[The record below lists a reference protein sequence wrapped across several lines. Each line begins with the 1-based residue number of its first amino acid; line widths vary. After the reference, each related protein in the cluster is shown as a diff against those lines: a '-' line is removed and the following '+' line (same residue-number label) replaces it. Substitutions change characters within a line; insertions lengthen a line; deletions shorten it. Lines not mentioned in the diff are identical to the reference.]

1 MTTTVDG
8 QGRLSAR
15 VLEDAY
21 RHCLRLARSH
31 YENFPVASWLLPRR
45 IQRPIAVIYAFA
57 RSADDFADEG
67 DLSAAARDAQLRD
80 YAAKLDA
87 LRADHPIND
96 PIFIALS
103 DVAAKYA
110 LPLDLLHDLLIA
122 FRQDVTKHRYA
133 DFAEVLDYCRH
144 SANPVGR
151 LVLHLYRAA
160 TAENLR
166 DSDSICTA
174 LQLINFWQDLAQDC
188 DENDRIYLPRDE
200 MALYGVTEAQLIE
213 HRCDAALLRLID
225 MQVSRARR
233 LLLLGAPLGI
243 RLKGRL
249 GMEVRAIIQG
259 GLCLLDALARRDNPF
274 VRPRLRRRDR
284 LRIVWRAFFP

>member
-1 MTTTVDG
+1 MTITHGDPGSV
-8 QGRLSAR
+8 SA
-15 VLEDAY
+15 LALDDAY
-21 RHCLRLARSH
+21 RHCLNIARRH

-45 IQRPIAVIYAFA
+45 MQRPIAVIYAFA

-67 DLSAAARDAQLRD
+67 DLSAAARHALLRD

-87 LRADHPIND
+87 LRDDHPLND

-103 DVAAKYA
+103 DVVAKFT
-110 LPLDLLHDLLIA
+110 LPLDPLYDLLAA
-122 FRQDVTKHRYA
+122 FSQDVTKHRYA

-144 SANPVGR
+144 SANPIGR
-151 LVLHLYRAA
+151 LVLHFYQEG

-166 DSDSICTA
+166 DADSICTA

-188 DENDRIYLPRDE
+188 DENDRIYLPQDE
-200 MALYGVTEAQLIE
+200 MALCGVSEAQLIE
-213 HRCDAALLRLID
+213 HRCDAAL
-225 MQVSRARR
+225 RR
-233 LLLLGAPLGI
+233 LLDMQIARTRRLLFLGAPLGK

-249 GMEVRAIIQG
+249 GMEVRATIQG

-274 VRPRLRRRDR
+274 DRPRLRRRDR
-284 LRIVWRAFFP
+284 LRIVWRAIFP